1 MLATAVLDP
10 HRGGWK
16 PLRKVNEVVAH
27 SISDTL
33 HGETSP
39 EVVRIGD
46 LIDRLR
52 DHPVWRELSSL
63 ERVRC
68 FMEHHVWAV
77 WDFMSLLK
85 SLQAELAPAHVPWV
99 PPSDSAAARFINE
112 IVIGEESDEGPDER
126 PASHFEIYIRAMERA
141 GARTQPILS
150 FVADIAQGDLTGT
163 TFERTSMPSSVRRF
177 VETTLS
183 FCCASLAER
192 VAAFT
197 VGREEIIPAM
207 FTAALRGLPEREQL
221 DGFIWY
227 LERHVAID
235 RDRHG
240 PLAARL
246 FEKVCLSDAAT
257 RGKALHAARL
267 ALEERLAL
275 WNAVTDEM
283 RKLR

>member
-1 MLATAVLDP
+1 MA
-10 HRGGWK
+10 K
-16 PLRKVNEVVAH
+16 
-27 SISDTL
+27 
-33 HGETSP
+33 TSP

-85 SLQAELAPAHVPWV
+85 SLQAELAPARVPWV

>member
-1 MLATAVLDP
+1 
-10 HRGGWK
+10 
-16 PLRKVNEVVAH
+16 VAH
-27 SISDTL
+27 SVSDAL
-33 HGETSP
+33 RGEPGP
-39 EVVRIGD
+39 EVTRIGD
-46 LIDRLR
+46 LIGRLQ
-52 DHPVWRELSSL
+52 DHPIWRQLSSL

-85 SLQAELAPAHVPWV
+85 SLQAELAPARIPWV
-99 PPSDSAAARFINE
+99 PPCDSAAARFINE
-112 IVIGEESDEGPDER
+112 IVVGEESDEGPDGR
-126 PASHFEIYIRAMERA
+126 PASHFEIYIRAMEGA

-150 FVADIAQGDLTGT
+150 FVADVARDGVTEAA
-163 TFERTSMPSSVRRF
+163 FERTSLPSPVRRF
-177 VETTLS
+177 VQTTLS
-183 FCCASLAER
+183 FCRASLPER

-197 VGREEIIPAM
+197 VGREEIIPVM

-221 DGFIWY
+221 RGFIWY
-227 LERHVAID
+227 LERHVGMD

-257 RGKALHAARL
+257 RGMALRAARL
-267 ALEERLAL
+267 ALEERVPL
-275 WNAVTDEM
+275 WNAVIDEV

>member
-1 MLATAVLDP
+1 M
-10 HRGGWK
+10 G
-16 PLRKVNEVVAH
+16 
-27 SISDTL
+27 
-33 HGETSP
+33 P
-39 EVVRIGD
+39 EAARIGD

-52 DHPVWRELSSL
+52 DHPIWRQLSSL

-85 SLQAELAPAHVPWV
+85 SLQAELAPARIPWV
-99 PPSDSAAARFINE
+99 PPSDSTAARFINE
-112 IVIGEESDEGPDER
+112 IVIGEESDEGPDGR

-150 FVADIAQGDLTGT
+150 FVADIAQGDLTET
-163 TFERTSMPSSVRRF
+163 VFERTSLPSSVRRF

-183 FCCASLAER
+183 LCCASLAER

-235 RDRHG
+235 RDHHG

-257 RGKALHAARL
+257 RSKALRAARL
-267 ALEERLAL
+267 ALEERVAL
-275 WNAVTDEM
+275 WNAVTDEV
-283 RKLR
+283 RKLK

>member
-1 MLATAVLDP
+1 MQDVVAKGVLDTL
-10 HRGGWK
+10 RGE
-16 PLRKVNEVVAH
+16 P
-27 SISDTL
+27 
-33 HGETSP
+33 SP
-39 EVVRIGD
+39 EVARIGN
-46 LIDRLR
+46 LIGRLG
-52 DHPVWRELSSL
+52 DDPVWRQLSSL

-85 SLQAELAPAHVPWV
+85 SLQAELAPARIPWV
-99 PPSDSAAARFINE
+99 PPCDSAAARFINE
-112 IVIGEESDEGPDER
+112 IVVGEESDEGPNGQL
-126 PASHFEIYIRAMERA
+126 ASHFEIYIRAMEGV

-150 FVADIAQGDLTGT
+150 FVADVACGDLTDAA
-163 TFERTSMPSSVRRF
+163 FERTSVPSTVRRF
-177 VETTLS
+177 VQATLS
-183 FCCASLAER
+183 FCRASLPER

-207 FTAALRGLPEREQL
+207 FTAALRELPEREQL

-257 RGKALHAARL
+257 RGRALRAARL
-267 ALEERLAL
+267 ALEERVAL
-275 WNAVTDEM
+275 WKAVNDEV

>member
-1 MLATAVLDP
+1 VY
-10 HRGGWK
+10 
-16 PLRKVNEVVAH
+16 EVVAY

-33 HGETSP
+33 RGENSP
-39 EVVRIGD
+39 EVAPIRE
-46 LIDRLR
+46 LIDHLR
-52 DHPVWRELSSL
+52 DHPIWRQLSSL

-85 SLQAELAPAHVPWV
+85 SLQAELAPARVPWV
-99 PPSDSAAARFINE
+99 PPLDSAAARFINE
-112 IVIGEESDEGPDER
+112 IVIGEESDEGPDG
-126 PASHFEIYIRAMERA
+126 PHASHFGIYIRAMERA
-141 GARTQPILS
+141 GARTQSILS
-150 FVADIAQGDLTGT
+150 FVADITQGNLTQT
-163 TFERTSMPSSVRRF
+163 ALERNSPPSSVRRF
-177 VETTLS
+177 VETTLR
-183 FCCASLAER
+183 FCCASLPER

-246 FEKVCLSDAAT
+246 FEKVCLPDTAT
-257 RGKALHAARL
+257 RGKALRAARL
-267 ALEERLAL
+267 ALEERVAL
-275 WNAVTDEM
+275 WNALTDEVG
-283 RKLR
+283 KLR